1 MDRFKSSI
9 VPILLIVVFGIAF
22 AAGIKS
28 LNARSQGD
36 RSADRSASNDLDMV
50 EDTGTA
56 FSRAK
61 SEGKLVMVKYGAEW
75 CGPCRMMEEN
85 AFPDDKVAAA
95 LSDVIVVDIDIDSPG
110 SNSDWMK
117 DHDIGPIPTVE
128 FYRADG
134 SLIGTTVGYG
144 DVGSFVD
151 EVEKILSKA

>member
-1 MDRFKSSI
+1 MERFKPSI
-9 VPILLIVVFGIAF
+9 VPLLLIVVFGIAF

-28 LNARSQGD
+28 LNARNQGD
-36 RSADRSASNDLDMV
+36 RGAGKDVATDLDMAD
-50 EDTGTA
+50 DTGTA

-75 CGPCRMMEEN
+75 CGPCRAMKEQ
-85 AFPDDKVAAA
+85 AFPDDRVSDA

-110 SNSDWMK
+110 DDSEWMTK
-117 DHDIGPIPTVE
+117 HEIGPIPTVE